1 MADRVLEPVPA
12 LLHRYRPPEEIECG
26 WFEDLLVHH
35 RIWASSPTEFNDEDD
50 CRARIDYR
58 GSEDEHFRGYEKM
71 FAKLGLDALTARKEA
86 LDSLAKGLWKDPS
99 SHESMRASMQKI
111 FDNYGVICLCERADS
126 AHMWNLYA
134 GQHRG
139 ICLQFETSQLPRF
152 NIFRVKYL
160 SKLHNVRF
168 NDDPGAFVELLLTKG
183 LSWRDEDEWRHVD
196 TSSGKGYRSFPPSAL
211 KAVILG
217 MNITPKVKGEVYRL
231 VEGRNPGVELLQAV
245 PQSGQVDPAL
255 VPLRFSTT

>member
-12 LLHRYRPPEEIECG
+12 LLHRYRPPEEIERG

-58 GSEDEHFRGYEKM
+58 GSEDEHFRSYEGM
-71 FAKLGLDALTARKEA
+71 FAKLGLDAADAKAEA
-86 LDSLAKGLWKDPS
+86 LDSLAKGVWKDS
-99 SHESMRASMQKI
+99 LAHESLRASMQTV
-111 FDNYGVICLCERADS
+111 FDNYGVICLCESGTS
-126 AHMWNLYA
+126 AHMWRLYA
-134 GQHRG
+134 EQHRG
-139 ICLQFETSQLPRF
+139 ICLRFETSKPPF
-152 NIFRVKYL
+152 SNVFRVKYL
-160 SKLHNVRF
+160 FKLHNVRF

-183 LSWRDEDEWRHVD
+183 QSWKDEAEWRHVD

-217 MNITPKVKGEVYRL
+217 MNITPVMRSEAYRL
-231 VEGRNPGVELLQAV
+231 MERWSPGVELLQAV
-245 PQSGQVDPAL
+245 SRPGQVDPGL
-255 VPLRFSTT
+255 EPLSVSTT